1 MQMSRNQP
9 NFKIVERKDYE
20 TEVIQKF
27 TNLTLH
33 SQMLA
38 NTLSVKKFVGK
49 KWWTFRQMTNMF
61 TDE

>member
-9 NFKIVERKDYE
+9 NFKVVERKDYE

-38 NTLSVKKFVGK
+38 NTLSVKNLSVKSGELFVK
-49 KWWTFRQMTNMF
+49 
-61 TDE
+61 

>member
-9 NFKIVERKDYE
+9 NFKIVEQKDYE

-49 KWWTFRQMTNMF
+49 KW
-61 TDE
+61 